1 LIKVLIVEDDPMV
14 AELNKHYLDQVE
26 GFVLV
31 GMVSNGAEALE
42 FLKLNEVTLILLDIF
57 MPIVDGMEL
66 LQSIRSLGH
75 NIDIIMITAA
85 RNSASIQNS
94 LRQGVVDYLIKPF
107 QFERLYAALIAYR
120 DRIQLI
126 QDSTV
131 LNQNEIDRRILSKGD
146 LPLGDL
152 PKGIERETLNAILE
166 QAKQYSKPF
175 TTEEL
180 AKCVGVSRVS
190 VRKYL
195 TFLKE
200 TGTLQA
206 RLIYRAVGRPVTMFC
221 YIKQ

>member
-1 LIKVLIVEDDPMV
+1 MIKVLIVEDDPMV

>member
-1 LIKVLIVEDDPMV
+1 MIKVLIVEDDPMV
-14 AELNKHYLDQVE
+14 AELNKHHLGQVE
-26 GFVLV
+26 GFALV

-42 FLKLNEVTLILLDIF
+42 FLKRNEVNLILLDIF

-66 LQSIRSLGH
+66 LQSIRSIGH

-85 RNSASIQNS
+85 RNSASIQSS
-94 LRQGVVDYLIKPF
+94 LRKGVVDYLIKPF

-120 DRIQLI
+120 DRIQVI
-126 QDSTV
+126 NDSTT
-131 LNQNEIDRRILSKGD
+131 LNQDEIDRRILSKGD
-146 LPLGDL
+146 LPVGDL

-180 AKCVGVSRVS
+180 AQCVGVSRVS

-206 RLIYRAVGRPVTMFC
+206 RLIYRSVGRPVTMFC
-221 YIKQ
+221 YVKQ

>member
-1 LIKVLIVEDDPMV
+1 MIKVLIVEDDPMV

-146 LPLGDL
+146 LPVGDL